1 MAMDEAFDA
10 RLRALMA
17 KPMRAPDEAFVARL
31 RQNALAETR
40 LRAARRAA
48 WRRFAVE
55 TAAATAALLAFLLLA
70 RLRPGDSAH
79 AIPLTGPFAAG
90 ILLLG
95 LWAMV
100 SARPESGSAA

>member
-1 MAMDEAFDA
+1 MDDGFDA
-10 RLRALMA
+10 RLRALIKGPA
-17 KPMRAPDEAFVARL
+17 RGPDEAFVARV

-55 TAAATAALLAFLLLA
+55 MAAAAAALLSFLLLA
-70 RLRPGDSAH
+70 RLRPADSANV
-79 AIPLTGPFAAG
+79 ISPTGPFAAG

-95 LWAMV
+95 LWAIV
-100 SARPESGSAA
+100 SARPESGSAGR